1 MDLYMVFYVL
11 VVLAGFWWVLAFQYG
26 VSRRVVQTLLGSTL
40 SAVALWTWLVS
51 EPTVLLSDFNVAYY
65 PAGRAVL
72 DDLPHLFTRC
82 WDTPVCGFVNLP
94 VVAFLF
100 APFSM
105 VTLRHAQ
112 WLFIVLSLAS
122 VALSLCLL
130 WSMTD
135 EARSR
140 RWAILFLFAING
152 PLFYSVKEG
161 NLTHF
166 VLLLLIAGVVSLD
179 KTWEYRA
186 GICFALAAIIKLP
199 LLLFAVY
206 FWGKGHW
213 KVLGSYAATLV
224 GVVALSLWYAG
235 WSSHMG
241 WYREVIL
248 PFSNKGLGAFNVQSL
263 EGFILRLHENVPLY
277 DWKPVEVDG
286 NTKLVERIGTVLL
299 AGLTGLLFL
308 RRSSKPMRETNF
320 LELSMVLS
328 LSLIISPISWSH
340 YYGLLLLPLGLY
352 VGNRLPISNGK
363 ASAVVMGVG
372 TLLITPPVLFVG
384 QDAGSQSP
392 IANFMVSHYLMG
404 AVVLWGLMAYTR
416 WSIAETHNLRLMR
429 TDQVSRAAI
438 TREDR
443 CEGSEAEASR
453 DQRAAG

>member
-1 MDLYMVFYVL
+1 MYPYIVFYAL
-11 VVLAGFWWVLAFQYG
+11 VALAGWWLILAFHYG
-26 VSRRVVQTLLGSTL
+26 VSRRVVQTLLGATL
-40 SAVALWTWLVS
+40 CAVSLWTWQVS
-51 EPTVLLSDFNVAYY
+51 EPTVLFSDFNVAYY

-72 DDLPHLFTRC
+72 EDLPHLFTRC

-100 APFSM
+100 TPFSM

-112 WLFIVLSLAS
+112 WLFIVLSLVS

-152 PLFYSVKEG
+152 PLFYSFKEG

-166 VLLLLIAGVVSLD
+166 VLLLLIAGVVCLD

-206 FWGKGHW
+206 FLGKGHW
-213 KVLGSYAATLV
+213 KVVGTYAATLI
-224 GVVALSLWYAG
+224 GVVALSVWYAG
-235 WSSHMG
+235 WSSHTE

-263 EGFILRLHENVPLY
+263 EGFILRLQDNIPLY

-286 NTKLVERIGTVLL
+286 NTKLAERIGTVLL
-299 AGLTGLLFL
+299 GGLTSFLFL
-308 RRSSKPMRETNF
+308 RHSSNPVRETNF
-320 LELSMVLS
+320 LELSMVLC

-352 VGNRLPISNGK
+352 IGNRLPISNGK
-363 ASAVVMGVG
+363 GSSAVMGIG

-384 QDAGSQSP
+384 QNAGSQSP
-392 IANFMVSHYLMG
+392 IANLMVSHYLMG
-404 AVVLWGLMAYTR
+404 ALVLWGLMAYAR
-416 WSIAETHNLRLMR
+416 WSMAETHHLRLMR
-429 TDQVSRAAI
+429 TSQMSRPANM
-438 TREDR
+438 REEA
-443 CEGSEAEASR
+443 CEIQEPEASR